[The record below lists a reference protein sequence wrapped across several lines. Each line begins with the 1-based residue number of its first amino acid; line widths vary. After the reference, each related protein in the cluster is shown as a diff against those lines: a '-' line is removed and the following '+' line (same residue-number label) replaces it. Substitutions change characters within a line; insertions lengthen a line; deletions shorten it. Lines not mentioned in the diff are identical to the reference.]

1 MDESILTS
9 VKKMLGISE
18 EYTNFD
24 TDPIIHINSVLSVL
38 TQLGVGPE
46 AGFSI
51 SDKTAKWTDW
61 LTVTPTIEMVKSYVY
76 LKVRKIFDP
85 PSNSALA
92 ESMDHLISELEFRLY
107 VVTDPIKATETTT
120 SEEG

>member
-9 VKKMLGISE
+9 VKKMLGIAE

-24 TDPIIHINSVLSVL
+24 VDLIIHINSVLSVL

-46 AGFSI
+46 SGFSI

-61 LTVTPTIEMVKSYVY
+61 LTVTPTIEMVKTYVY

-85 PSNSALA
+85 PSNSALV
-92 ESMDHLISELEFRLY
+92 ESMDHLISELEFRL

>member
-9 VKKMLGISE
+9 VKKILGISE

-24 TDPIIHINSVLSVL
+24 TDLIIHINSVLSVL

-85 PSNSALA
+85 PSSSALA

-107 VVTDPIKATETTT
+107 VATETTT